1 MSEHTGTTALV
12 AALRDRRRNL
22 GAAGF
27 VLVVLAAAIIVDT
40 SVGYYTASLLIFVA
54 WMVWFVLFA
63 IEWIKRAEF

>member
-1 MSEHTGTTALV
+1 MSEHTGTTALL
-12 AALRDRRRNL
+12 AALRDRHRNL

-27 VLVVLAAAIIVDT
+27 VLVVLAVAMLVDT
-40 SVGYYTASLLIFVA
+40 SVGYYTAALLIFVA

>member
-1 MSEHTGTTALV
+1 MSDHTGTTALV

-27 VLVVLAAAIIVDT
+27 VLAVLAVAMVVDT
-40 SVGYYTASLLIFVA
+40 RIGYYTASLFVFVT
-54 WMVWFVLFA
+54 WMVWFVLVA

>member
-54 WMVWFVLFA
+54 WMVWFVLSA